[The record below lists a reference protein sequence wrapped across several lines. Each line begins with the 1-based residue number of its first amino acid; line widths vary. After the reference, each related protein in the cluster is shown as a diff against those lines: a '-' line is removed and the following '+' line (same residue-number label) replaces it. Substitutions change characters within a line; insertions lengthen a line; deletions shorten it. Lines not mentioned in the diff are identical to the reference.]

1 MTLPSTEKM
10 IDEFNSII
18 IDGNKIL
25 NHDVV
30 HPEDLV
36 EDQFYFS
43 INTENSD
50 VWLIKYM
57 QLLPPLNEAI
67 DVILI
72 TYDEEQQRVRFYR
85 DNINIANHLFYNF
98 RKRRQNP
105 ILLHHIRDA
114 PHDPPENTSL
124 RHLTLA
130 KVNESDRE
138 LYKTGIEEGRFP
150 PLDSQL
156 RPKPRLFNPVQLNST
171 PIPNRSLIFSAM
183 DKDEMPYDAYSVIQ
197 KKPFKGGRKYKS
209 RKGNKNKKRKSRKGT
224 RKRNKQ

>member
-1 MTLPSTEKM
+1 MALPSTEEM
-10 IDEFNSII
+10 LDEFNSIV
-18 IDGNKIL
+18 IDDNKIV

-30 HPEDLV
+30 QPWNLV
-36 EDQFYFS
+36 EDQFYFA

-50 VWLIKYM
+50 VWLIKYI
-57 QLLPPLNEAI
+57 QPLPPLNEAI
-67 DVILI
+67 DVILL

-98 RKRRQNP
+98 KRRRQNP
-105 ILLHHIRDA
+105 ILLQHIRDVSEDA
-114 PHDPPENTSL
+114 PENMSL

-150 PLDSQL
+150 PLDSHL
-156 RPKPRLFNPVQLNST
+156 RPEPRVFNPVQLNSI
-171 PIPNRSLIFSAM
+171 PIPNRSLILSAM

-209 RKGNKNKKRKSRKGT
+209 RKGRKNKKRKNKT
-224 RKRNKQ
+224 VTKKRTKK